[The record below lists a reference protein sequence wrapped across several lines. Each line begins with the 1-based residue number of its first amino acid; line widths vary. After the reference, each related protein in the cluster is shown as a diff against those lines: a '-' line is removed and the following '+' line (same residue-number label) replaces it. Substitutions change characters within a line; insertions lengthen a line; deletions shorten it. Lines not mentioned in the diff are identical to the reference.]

1 MRQGRGLPI
10 LSLSPK
16 DCAGENGK
24 QQQQESCPELGGV
37 DKEFGREQICFLLC
51 HRCPVVSGSSPP
63 VLCLPCPSSCP
74 RSSGRQGCLSL
85 GVCGMLHTVV
95 SVTGWPLD
103 SITALLLLIILRI
116 RKISQLQQDSGLSV
130 LSTDLWYLLGGG
142 TALLCLFT
150 VHNFANGLIEA
161 QVLLLCKPL
170 SVGDICADRIIFFL
184 LFFPSLPTMVP
195 LRRAG
200 L

>member
-1 MRQGRGLPI
+1 MF
-10 LSLSPK
+10 SP
-16 DCAGENGK
+16 
-24 QQQQESCPELGGV
+24 
-37 DKEFGREQICFLLC
+37 LLLM
-51 HRCPVVSGSSPP
+51 CPVVWALHLIF
-63 VLCLPCPSSCP
+63 LCLPCAILGPQELWRDRAS
-74 RSSGRQGCLSL
+74 LSL
-85 GVCGMLHTVV
+85 CVCGMLHTVV

-103 SITALLLLIILRI
+103 SITAPLLLIIQRI
-116 RKISQLQQDSGLSV
+116 RKIRQLQQDSGLSV

-184 LFFPSLPTMVP
+184 LFFFFFSPLPTMVP

>member
-1 MRQGRGLPI
+1 M
-10 LSLSPK
+10 
-16 DCAGENGK
+16 
-24 QQQQESCPELGGV
+24 
-37 DKEFGREQICFLLC
+37 
-51 HRCPVVSGSSPP
+51 
-63 VLCLPCPSSCP
+63 
-74 RSSGRQGCLSL
+74 
-85 GVCGMLHTVV
+85 

-184 LFFPSLPTMVP
+184 LFFSFFSLFAYNGAFKESWALIGGSDGSLP
-195 LRRAG
+195 LG
-200 L
+200 LGEDA